1 MAPSAGSGWRLA
13 ASAGADLAAQAAS
26 TPSRNEIVYM
36 TLATLLAS
44 TTSTTVAG
52 SSKSHGTSLL
62 DPVAKPIAD
71 FLALIY
77 SVIPNYGIAI
87 VVLSVAWMIIIA
99 PLTLK
104 STRSMLAMQKLQP
117 QLKKLQAQH
126 KDDKQAFAQAQMELF
141 REHNVSPFGSCLPM
155 LLPLP
160 VFFALFRVITGLSHM
175 TNGVPTPKYIPPS
188 SDMYKSIVAA
198 GGQLVAFG
206 MNLSKG
212 ALSSHSSFLAALPY
226 WILLGVMAATSY
238 FQSSQ
243 MMSRNPAA
251 ANNPQAR
258 LMRFAPLVFVLF
270 CIRFPAGVVLYYT
283 ISNLCRILQQD
294 LMYRFDPKVKALVAQ
309 EVVEVEELTQEIDDR
324 KAGRNGAGKPAAKP
338 EPGARPSFR
347 EMWAQASGQQA
358 PAKNTEAA
366 GDSPAPKRQ
375 TSSKNQTPAKGQT
388 SSNNQT
394 SKDQTPAKGQNPS
407 RAQTPPKGQPTPTR
421 SATKNQPSK
430 GQQGKAQ
437 AANKSQPPNKNQSG
451 GRNQSSKPPSS
462 TKPSG
467 GSGSAR
473 SASTNGG
480 SSKGGTTNG
489 AAPKS
494 GGAQDSNGSNGDG
507 KSQTSPTETD
517 GSPR

>member
-1 MAPSAGSGWRLA
+1 
-13 ASAGADLAAQAAS
+13 
-26 TPSRNEIVYM
+26 
-36 TLATLLAS
+36 
-44 TTSTTVAG
+44 
-52 SSKSHGTSLL
+52 
-62 DPVAKPIAD
+62 
-71 FLALIY
+71 
-77 SVIPNYGIAI
+77 
-87 VVLSVAWMIIIA
+87 
-99 PLTLK
+99 
-104 STRSMLAMQKLQP
+104 
-117 QLKKLQAQH
+117 
-126 KDDKQAFAQAQMELF
+126 MELF

-283 ISNLCRILQQD
+283 VSNLCRIAQQD

-324 KAGRNGAGKPAAKP
+324 KAGRNGPGKPAPKP
-338 EPGARPSFR
+338 ETGARQSFR

-358 PAKNTEAA
+358 PAKSTEAA
-366 GDSPAPKRQ
+366 GGDSAGPKG
-375 TSSKNQTPAKGQT
+375 QTPAKGQT
-388 SSNNQT
+388 P
-394 SKDQTPAKGQNPS
+394 SKAASPAKDPTAS
-407 RAQTPPKGQPTPTR
+407 KAQTPPKGQPTPTR
-421 SATKNQPSK
+421 SATKNQPTK
-430 GQQGKAQ
+430 GQQGKTQ
-437 AANKSQPPNKNQSG
+437 AVTKGQPANKNQPG
-451 GRNQSSKPPSS
+451 GKNQGSKPPASPKS
-462 TKPSG
+462 AG
-467 GSGSAR
+467 GSSR
-473 SASTNGG
+473 SPSTNGGPSKSGSTNGG
-480 SSKGGTTNG
+480 SSKSGSTNGDSPKPGGTQG
-489 AAPKS
+489 
-494 GGAQDSNGSNGDG
+494 SNGSNGDG
-507 KSQTSPTETD
+507 KSQSPTETD